1 MTAARPPD
9 DGAKPL
15 VVDDAIHCGV
25 CNPRGAP
32 VSLPELDE
40 PEAYLKAIE
49 AGRRGIGYY
58 HLKRGAP
65 PPRPST

>member
-40 PEAYLKAIE
+40 PEDL
-49 AGRRGIGYY
+49 
-58 HLKRGAP
+58 P
-65 PPRPST
+65 QSD